1 MTEDKKPS
9 LPHKQ
14 LVVRGEG
21 FRQIYVNGAI
31 GNFTPFDYRLIFYTH
46 VAELPEK
53 VKEITAL
60 RLPQVA
66 QVELVMSE
74 PVATQLR
81 DLLNRQIKDKDEKP
95 KKLKKRGSDENDA

>member
-9 LPHKQ
+9 LPQKQ

-46 VAELPEK
+46 IPELPEK
-53 VKEITAL
+53 VKEITTF

-74 PVATQLR
+74 PVAIQLR
-81 DLLNRQIKDKDEKP
+81 DLLNRQIKDKEEKP
-95 KKLKKRGSDENDA
+95 KKTEEKEK